1 MEQRKLNDQANT
13 LVDLAKVSRQ
23 LLLFRH
29 SSFQN
34 EQFFS
39 ENVMHYNV
47 QILLT
52 RCYM

>member
-29 SSFQN
+29 SFFQN
-34 EQFFS
+34 EEFLS
-39 ENVMHYNV
+39 ENGVHYM
-47 QILLT
+47 
-52 RCYM
+52 CKSC

>member
-23 LLLFRH
+23 LLLFQH

-34 EQFFS
+34 EDLLS
-39 ENVMHYNV
+39 PNVTHYM
-47 QILLT
+47 
-52 RCYM
+52 CKYC